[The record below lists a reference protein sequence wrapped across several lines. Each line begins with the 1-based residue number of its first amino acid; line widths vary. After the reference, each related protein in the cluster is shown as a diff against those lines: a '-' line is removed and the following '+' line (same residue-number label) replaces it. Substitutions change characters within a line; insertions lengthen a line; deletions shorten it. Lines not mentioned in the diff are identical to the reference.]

1 MGIETILFMAFTGL
15 QAVSGMMNA
24 QSQADAA
31 VKQGNLQMA
40 EKAKQVRYAT
50 ARQNV
55 SFLNSGLSLEG
66 TPMDVINET
75 FDTGIK
81 DIQAIGANANAQ
93 SKNIIGQARTQAIG
107 QIAGAFGGMG
117 GGGGGFGGMATAAGS
132 YLPDTALFSL
142 NKAGFGNDAFS
153 MMEMKDTR
161 GGSWY

>member
-1 MGIETILFMAFTGL
+1 MGIETILFAAFTGL
-15 QAVSGMMNA
+15 QAVSGMMQA
-24 QSQADAA
+24 QSQAKSA
-31 VKQGNLQMA
+31 VAQGNIQMQ
-40 EKAKQVRYAT
+40 ERAKQVRYAA

-75 FDTGIK
+75 FDTGLA
-81 DIQAIGANANAQ
+81 DIRAIGANANAQ

-107 QIAGAFGGMG
+107 QIAGAFGDGS
-117 GGGGGFGGMATAAGS
+117 FGGMVTSAGS

-142 NKAGFGNDAFS
+142 NKAGFGNSAFE
-153 MMEMKDTR
+153 MMEMKDAR